1 MVLQEKNIKNQNSNL
16 LQIFDYTYIIL
27 ITGDTES
34 GKTNALVDLMRIKQT
49 SKKFIHMLR
58 IHTN

>member
-49 SKKFIHMLR
+49 LKKLIHMLR